1 MITFDELAALWLRRV
16 VPKEAE
22 RGAIGLQMVASSSQ
36 KKRVYTV
43 VGGRDR
49 AGHPVRC
56 RPIPTRSSLD
66 QIASFGPCPPS
77 ILLVPLFVGVVSAQG
92 LRGGG
97 LVGGPTRHQDRVH
110 RAPVHRAPVNSG
122 RQQRRCGRRG
132 VPAVAHLLHSTSCSP
147 SWVRMHHATSP
158 ANVHVHPP
166 VFTSTAEVKSV
177 PLKIK
182 CILQGMQGSKL

>member
-1 MITFDELAALWLRRV
+1 MRSASKWSPRLLR
-16 VPKEAE
+16 KN
-22 RGAIGLQMVASSSQ
+22 ASIPWC
-36 KKRVYTV
+36 
-43 VGGRDR
+43 GGWDR

-56 RPIPTRSSLD
+56 RPIATRSSLD

-77 ILLVPLFVGVVSAQG
+77 ILLVSLFVGVVSARG

-97 LVGGPTRHQDRVH
+97 LVGGPTRHQDRGSSGSGHRALH
-110 RAPVHRAPVNSG
+110 RAPVHRTSVHDHSG
-122 RQQRRCGRRG
+122 RQRRRCGRRG

-158 ANVHVHPP
+158 ANTVHVHPS